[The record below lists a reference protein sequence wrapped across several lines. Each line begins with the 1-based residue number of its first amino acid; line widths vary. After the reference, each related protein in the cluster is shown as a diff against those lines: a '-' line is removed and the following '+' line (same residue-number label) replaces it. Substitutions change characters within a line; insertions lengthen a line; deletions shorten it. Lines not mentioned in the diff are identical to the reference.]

1 MKSLP
6 TLMRVKQRELD
17 ALKRQQATLEKRR
30 DDLLNAVDQ
39 LTDQL
44 VQELKAAEG
53 LPDMAHFF
61 GGFSASIK
69 KRQETIH
76 AQIRRLEGE
85 IDNLAQLI
93 MVAFSQLKKLDLA
106 YTAWKKREAE
116 KLRQREQQEMD
127 EIGIRGYVRKDA
139 V

>member
-30 DDLLNAVDQ
+30 DELLNAVDQ

-53 LPDMAHFF
+53 LPGMAHFF

-69 KRQETIH
+69 KRQETMH

-85 IDNLAQLI
+85 LDKLAQMI
-93 MVAFSQLKKLDLA
+93 MVAFSELKKLDLA
-106 YTAWKKREAE
+106 YAAWKKREAE
-116 KLRQREQQEMD
+116 KLRRREQQEMD

>member
-53 LPDMAHFF
+53 LQRHILY
-61 GGFSASIK
+61 IK
-69 KRQETIH
+69 T
-76 AQIRRLEGE
+76 L
-85 IDNLAQLI
+85 LC
-93 MVAFSQLKKLDLA
+93 FSQCRARLWPVM
-106 YTAWKKREAE
+106 YCS
-116 KLRQREQQEMD
+116 
-127 EIGIRGYVRKDA
+127 
-139 V
+139 

>member
-69 KRQETIH
+69 KRQETMH
-76 AQIRRLEGE
+76 AQIRKLEGE
-85 IDNLAQLI
+85 IDKLAQLI
-93 MVAFSQLKKLDLA
+93 MVAFSELKKLDLA
-106 YTAWKKREAE
+106 YAAWKKREAE
-116 KLRQREQQEMD
+116 KLRLREQQEMD

>member
-76 AQIRRLEGE
+76 AQIRKLEGE
-85 IDNLAQLI
+85 IDKLAQLI
-93 MVAFSQLKKLDLA
+93 MVAFSELKKLDLA

>member
-6 TLMRVKQRELD
+6 ILMRVKQRELD

-69 KRQETIH
+69 KRQETMH
-76 AQIRRLEGE
+76 AQIRKLEGE
-85 IDNLAQLI
+85 IDKLAQLI
-93 MVAFSQLKKLDLA
+93 MVAFSELKKLDLA
-106 YTAWKKREAE
+106 YAAWKKREAE
-116 KLRQREQQEMD
+116 KLRLREQQEMD

>member
-69 KRQETIH
+69 KRQETMH
-76 AQIRRLEGE
+76 AQIRKLEGE
-85 IDNLAQLI
+85 IDKLAQLI
-93 MVAFSQLKKLDLA
+93 MVAFSELKKLDLA
-106 YTAWKKREAE
+106 YAAWKKREAD
-116 KLRQREQQEMD
+116 KLRLREQQEMD